1 VLSVKETT
9 LRVAQTRG
17 KAVKVVVFGAS
28 GRTGRLVV
36 EQALAK
42 RHAVTAFV
50 RNPASVAE
58 APPTLRVVV
67 GDALDESAVEA
78 VVTGQDAVVSTIGP
92 NSNRPDNVGSASTA
106 SIVNAMKRQGVR
118 RLLCISSADDIDSGF
133 LFERMVKPLFLR
145 HVFADKVA
153 QELVIYKSGL
163 DWTIVRPP
171 ILRDGPRTGA
181 YRLAIG
187 VTPKAGW
194 RVSRADVADFI
205 VRELG
210 RKDYVHQT
218 VGIAY

>member
-1 VLSVKETT
+1 MEL
-9 LRVAQTRG
+9 
-17 KAVKVVVFGAS
+17 
-28 GRTGRLVV
+28 
-36 EQALAK
+36 ALAK

-50 RNPASVAE
+50 RNPASLAE
-58 APPTLRVVV
+58 APPLLRVVV
-67 GDALDESAVEA
+67 GDALDEGAVEA

-106 SIVNAMKRQGVR
+106 SIVNAMRRQGIR
-118 RLLCISSADDIDSGF
+118 RLLCISSADDVDAGF

-145 HVFADKVA
+145 HVFADKIA
-153 QELVIYKSGL
+153 QELVVYKSGL

-210 RKDYVHQT
+210 RKDYVHQA

>member
-1 VLSVKETT
+1 MN
-9 LRVAQTRG
+9 
-17 KAVKVVVFGAS
+17 VVVFGAS

-50 RNPASVAE
+50 RSAAAFVE
-58 APPTLRVVV
+58 QPPSLRVVV
-67 GDALDESAVEA
+67 GDALDDSAIEA
-78 VVTGQDAVVSTIGP
+78 AVTGQQAVVSTIGP
-92 NSNRPDNVGSASTA
+92 NSNRPDNIGSESTA
-106 SIVNAMKRQGVR
+106 KIIAAMKRQGVL
-118 RLLCISSADDIDSGF
+118 RLLCITSADDVDAGF

-145 HVFADKVA
+145 HVFADKAA
-153 QELVIYKSGL
+153 QEMSIFKSGL

-187 VTPKAGW
+187 ATPQGGW

-210 RKDYVHQT
+210 RKDYVHQA

>member
-1 VLSVKETT
+1 MNI
-9 LRVAQTRG
+9 
-17 KAVKVVVFGAS
+17 VVFGAS

-42 RHAVTAFV
+42 RHVVTAFV
-50 RNPASVAE
+50 RSAAALTE
-58 APPTLRVVV
+58 QPPSLRVAV
-67 GDALDESAVEA
+67 GDALDEAAVEA
-78 VVTGQDAVVSTIGP
+78 ALAGQQAVVTTIGP
-92 NSNRPDNVGSASTA
+92 NSNRPDNVGSDTTA
-106 SIVNAMKRQGVR
+106 TIIKAMKRQGVA
-118 RLLCISSADDIDSGF
+118 RLICITSADDVDSGF

-145 HVFADKVA
+145 HVFADKAA
-153 QELVIYKSGL
+153 QELAIFKSGL

-187 VTPKAGW
+187 VTPQGGW
-194 RVSRADVADFI
+194 RVSRADVAEFI

>member
-1 VLSVKETT
+1 MN
-9 LRVAQTRG
+9 
-17 KAVKVVVFGAS
+17 VVVFGAS

-50 RNPASVAE
+50 RSAAALPDSL
-58 APPTLRVVV
+58 PSLRVVV
-67 GDALDESAVEA
+67 GDALDGDVVSAA
-78 VVTGQDAVVSTIGP
+78 VAGQHAVVSTIGAS
-92 NSNRPDNVGSASTA
+92 SNRPDNVGSASIAT
-106 SIVNAMKRQGVR
+106 IIGAMKREGVG
-118 RLLCISSADDIDSGF
+118 RLLCITSADDVDSGF
-133 LFERMVKPLFLR
+133 IFERMVKPLFLR
-145 HVFADKVA
+145 HVFADKAA
-153 QELVIYKSGL
+153 QELAIFKSGL

-187 VTPKAGW
+187 VTPKGGW

>member
-1 VLSVKETT
+1 MN
-9 LRVAQTRG
+9 
-17 KAVKVVVFGAS
+17 VVVFGAS

-36 EQALAK
+36 EQALAQ

-50 RNPASVAE
+50 RAAASFDGQNPSV
-58 APPTLRVVV
+58 RIVV
-67 GDALDESAVEA
+67 GDALDHAAVEA
-78 VVTGQDAVVSTIGP
+78 AVTGQQAVVSTIGP
-92 NSNRPDNVGSASTA
+92 SSNRPDNVGSATTA
-106 SIVNAMKRQGVR
+106 AIIDAMKRQGVT
-118 RLLCISSADDIDSGF
+118 RLLCITSADDVEAGF

-145 HVFADKVA
+145 HVFADKSA
-153 QELVIYKSGL
+153 QELAIYKSGL

-187 VTPKAGW
+187 VTPPGGW

-210 RKDYVHQT
+210 RKDYVHQA